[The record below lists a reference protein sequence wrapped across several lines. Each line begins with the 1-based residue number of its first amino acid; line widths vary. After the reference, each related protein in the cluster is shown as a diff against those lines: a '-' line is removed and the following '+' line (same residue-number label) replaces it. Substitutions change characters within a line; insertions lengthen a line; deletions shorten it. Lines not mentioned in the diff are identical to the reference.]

1 MPQTLIT
8 DSNPGVARWSNLID
22 FVVARAY
29 TNLTIGAGN
38 DEVQL
43 SANGLM
49 NQPVLITL
57 QGAAPDATLT
67 SVVYEWLA
75 VPGDTVKIKGNAN
88 ATADVL
94 MTVII
99 FGPLT

>member
-1 MPQTLIT
+1 MPQALIT
-8 DSNPGVARWSNLID
+8 DSDPGVARWSNFID
-22 FVVARAY
+22 SVVARTYTGITIPAGSDE
-29 TNLTIGAGN
+29 TNLAA
-38 DEVQL
+38 
-43 SANGLM
+43 SGLL

-67 SVVYEWLA
+67 SVVYEWVA
-75 VPGDTVKIKGNAN
+75 FPGDIVKIKGNAN

-99 FGPLT
+99 FQPLT